1 MSKSK
6 RFFALK
12 NTVLVALTL
21 LAACAV
27 ETDPKVP
34 LEFVPSENFG
44 LSAAPQPA
52 ASWQTVA
59 HPVLRQLFSL
69 AVVQSPDLSLAQAQV
84 RAAQAG
90 LMLTSSN
97 ENLSGIAHAELQ
109 RQRFSEVGLLPP
121 PIAGTWVDLGGIGLD
136 ATYQFDFWHGL
147 QAQTAAAE
155 AQSLAAKWEAQD
167 VAAWLASAI
176 TAQYLALCLADDIQK
191 IAVLDTELSARLLQ
205 QTNIKHRAGL
215 VSVDD
220 VHQAEWTWAEA
231 KKIQLESEEQ
241 VTTLRQNLAVLV
253 GEAPQFGASIA
264 IVPVDSLPPLPK
276 ALELNELGNRADIQA
291 AKHRAT
297 AAAQD
302 VKAARA
308 RFYPNIS
315 LSGSVGLSSIELSKL
330 LDAGSW
336 VATVVPAISLPIFSQ
351 TALNAQLSG
360 QQAAYDVAVA
370 VYNKTVIHAAS
381 EASLAVT
388 RLNNA
393 KQEQAL
399 IQDQVSRASA
409 LAHTAE
415 SRYKAGLS
423 DASSYQL
430 AKRRAL
436 QQQMRLAMVKTDVL
450 LAHTQLLRHLGATLN

>member
-1 MSKSK
+1 
-6 RFFALK
+6 
-12 NTVLVALTL
+12 
-21 LAACAV
+21 
-27 ETDPKVP
+27 
-34 LEFVPSENFG
+34 
-44 LSAAPQPA
+44 
-52 ASWQTVA
+52 
-59 HPVLRQLFSL
+59 
-69 AVVQSPDLSLAQAQV
+69 
-84 RAAQAG
+84 
-90 LMLTSSN
+90 
-97 ENLSGIAHAELQ
+97 
-109 RQRFSEVGLLPP
+109 
-121 PIAGTWVDLGGIGLD
+121 
-136 ATYQFDFWHGL
+136 
-147 QAQTAAAE
+147 
-155 AQSLAAKWEAQD
+155 
-167 VAAWLASAI
+167 
-176 TAQYLALCLADDIQK
+176 
-191 IAVLDTELSARLLQ
+191 LQ
-205 QTNIKHRAGL
+205 QTNVKHRAGL

-264 IVPVDSLPPLPK
+264 IVPVDTLPPLPK

-360 QQAAYDVAVA
+360 QQAAYDAAVA

-399 IQDQVSRASA
+399 IQDQASRASA

>member
-1 MSKSK
+1 M
-6 RFFALK
+6 
-12 NTVLVALTL
+12 ALTL

-27 ETDPKVP
+27 ETDTKTP
-34 LEFVPSENFG
+34 LKLVQPEAFG
-44 LSAAPQPA
+44 ISAAPKPA
-52 ASWQTVA
+52 ASWQALT
-59 HPVLRQLFSL
+59 HPVLRQLLSL
-69 AVVQSPDLSLAQAQV
+69 AVEQSPDLSLAQAQV

-90 LMLTSSN
+90 LMLVASN
-97 ENLSGIAHAELQ
+97 ENFSGNAHAELQ
-109 RQRFSEVGLLPP
+109 RQRFSEVGLFPP

-191 IAVLDTELSARLLQ
+191 IAALDVDLSAQLLQ
-205 QTNIKHRAGL
+205 QTKIKYRAGL
-215 VSVDD
+215 VSVDE
-220 VHQAEWTWAEA
+220 VHQAELTWAEA
-231 KKIQLESEEQ
+231 KKVKIKSEEQ

-253 GEAPQFGASIA
+253 GEAPQFGAKIA
-264 IVPVDSLPPLPK
+264 IVPVDTLPPLPK

-351 TALNAQLSG
+351 TALNAKLSG
-360 QQAAYDVAVA
+360 QQAAYDAAVA
-370 VYNKTVIHAAS
+370 LYNKTVIHAAS
-381 EASLAVT
+381 EANLALT
-388 RLNNA
+388 RLDNA
-393 KQEQAL
+393 KKEQAL
-399 IQDQVSRASA
+399 IQEQAYRASA
-409 LAHTAE
+409 LANTAE

-423 DASSYQL
+423 DAGSYQL
-430 AKRRAL
+430 AARRAL
-436 QQQMRLAMVKTDVL
+436 QQKMRLAMVKTDVL